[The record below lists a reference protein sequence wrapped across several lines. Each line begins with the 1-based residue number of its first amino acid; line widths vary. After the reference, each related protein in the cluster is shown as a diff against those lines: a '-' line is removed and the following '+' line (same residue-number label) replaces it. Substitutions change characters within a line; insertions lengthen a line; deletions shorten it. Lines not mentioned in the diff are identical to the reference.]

1 MSRSDWYIRANLK
14 LRHLQL
20 LVALDELRSVVKAA
34 NLLSISQP
42 AVSKML
48 GSLESGLGV
57 RLFDRGPN
65 GMTPTEYGTSFLGH
79 AREVLFQLTSAQED
93 LRALLEGRITRVALG
108 VMPAAALVL
117 VPRFIVEL
125 EASAREVAV
134 SVREGPVEMLMPALR
149 NGELD
154 FLVGV
159 LPNRPLSPEIA
170 SETLYTDPFVITVRK
185 DHPLAL
191 REEKELDWSELRGY
205 PVVLPP
211 SGALTHEMILDMLA
225 RHRVSIPLRYVES
238 LSTLTNVGVLTQS
251 DSFALMP
258 LEIARYFENF
268 GALAI
273 LPIPIPDLRRNVGLM
288 WQSRRGDRATATVLE
303 LFRTVRNLTMPQT
316 APEGT

>member
-1 MSRSDWYIRANLK
+1 M
-14 LRHLQL
+14 RHLQL

-65 GMTPTEYGTSFLGH
+65 GMTPTEYGTSFLSH

-316 APEGT
+316 APEAA